1 MLTTKPTLIIT
12 FPTTT
17 QAMAAERCCE
27 HHHLPGRLVP
37 IPAVL
42 SAGCGLSWAAD
53 PSDKEGLL
61 RAFADDGITYET
73 VTVIDL

>member
-1 MLTTKPTLIIT
+1 MLTTKPTLLIT

-27 HHHLPGRLVP
+27 RHHLPGRLVP

-61 RAFADDGITYET
+61 HAFADDGITYET